1 MVIRND
7 IKDHGKLFINKM
19 KEVKRKTSNDINNN
33 YEDLLIN
40 PLVEEFINSLKIEDL
55 IQNNLN
61 EKVK

>member
-61 EKVK
+61 EK